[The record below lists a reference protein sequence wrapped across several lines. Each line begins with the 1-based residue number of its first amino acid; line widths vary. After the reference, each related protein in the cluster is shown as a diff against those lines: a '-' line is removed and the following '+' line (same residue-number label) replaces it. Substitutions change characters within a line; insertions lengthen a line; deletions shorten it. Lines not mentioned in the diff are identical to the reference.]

1 VWISQ
6 CFEVGHISLPSQTA
20 HLRIKSVRLVKE
32 ESKISRLFTYFSL
45 SAYPAAESTF
55 IVMKKAMKFMNKKI
69 AFAC

>member
-1 VWISQ
+1 MSQ
-6 CFEVGHISLPSQTA
+6 CFEVGHISLPS
-20 HLRIKSVRLVKE
+20 VRLMKE